1 MYFNT
6 NYVHLWMTITYYDFI
21 LSASTMLAGDN
32 TKKSRRRLWK
42 LLTYFLWWIGFV
54 LKSSKMLRA
63 LRNSYSGVC
72 LRFSCSFQALA
83 IRFVTVPAVYHAYGL
98 SLVSFQVVRYCQGFN
113 TQQNLENRQ
122 SAGIPHASAGATPH
136 PLHFKNNLGSFV
148 PISKPSS

>member
-1 MYFNT
+1 
-6 NYVHLWMTITYYDFI
+6 
-21 LSASTMLAGDN
+21 
-32 TKKSRRRLWK
+32 
-42 LLTYFLWWIGFV
+42 
-54 LKSSKMLRA
+54 MLRA

-83 IRFVTVPAVYHAYGL
+83 IRFVTVPVVYHAYGL

-148 PISKPSS
+148 PMSKPSS